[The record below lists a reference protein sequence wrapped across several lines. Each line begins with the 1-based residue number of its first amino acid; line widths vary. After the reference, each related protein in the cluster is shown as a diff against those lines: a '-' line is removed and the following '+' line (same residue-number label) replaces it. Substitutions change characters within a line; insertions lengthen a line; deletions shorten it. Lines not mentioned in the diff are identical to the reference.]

1 MIVSLLTDSTNKSQ
15 PWWDVFA
22 SSQFLGLVM
31 TTFFTMLLLLTL
43 YFGVIKKQRNGEAPT
58 NKLMVILEIYFTSFA
73 DLLDNVMMGKN
84 KWSQPYL
91 FTLFNFILFNSLIPW
106 LGFEAAPSTLMFTF
120 PLTLITSIIIYVIG
134 IGTMGLIGFAKH
146 KYKNP
151 MEIILQFTPLLSM
164 SVRLFAATLAGA
176 VIGNIIWIIVGGV
189 TSTEIHIST
198 LTLWFPSIQGSWKWV
213 WSIADTALSALQAF
227 VFIML
232 TAIFWTMETGDSWS
246 SKERK
251 EIKRK
256 KALLLIKES
265 EIKETTAEIYLG
277 DNDGNWE
284 KQ

>member
-1 MIVSLLTDSTNKSQ
+1 MDFSLLLENSGSE
-15 PWWDVFA
+15 PWWSVFA

-43 YFGVIKKQRNGEAPT
+43 YFGVIKKQKNGEAPT
-58 NKLMVILEIYFTSFA
+58 NKIMVLLEFYFVSFT

-120 PLTLITSIIIYVIG
+120 PLTLITFIIIYVIG
-134 IGTMGLIGFAKH
+134 IGTMGLIGFVKH

-151 MEIILQFTPLLSM
+151 MEIVLQFTPLLSM

-176 VIGNIIWIIVGGV
+176 VIGNIIWVIVGGV
-189 TSTEIHIST
+189 TSTSSSISNI
-198 LTLWFPSIQGSWKWV
+198 TLWFPAIQGSWKWV

-246 SKERK
+246 AKERK
-251 EIKRK
+251 MIREKK
-256 KALLLIKES
+256 KALIEKGNLR
-265 EIKETTAEIYLG
+265 KETTVEIYIG
-277 DNDGNWE
+277 DENGQWKKHN
-284 KQ
+284 

>member
-1 MIVSLLTDSTNKSQ
+1 MNLSLLVETSNSKE
-15 PWWDVFA
+15 WWSVFA

-31 TTFFTMLLLLTL
+31 TTFFTMVLLLVL

-58 NKLMVILEIYFTSFA
+58 NKIMVLLEIYFTSFS
-73 DLLDNVMMGKN
+73 DLLENVMSGKN
-84 KWSQPYL
+84 KWSYAYL

-120 PLTLITSIIIYVIG
+120 PLALITFIIIYVIG
-134 IGTMGLIGFAKH
+134 IGTMGLVGFIKH

-176 VIGNIIWIIVGGV
+176 VIGNIVWVVVGGITDTAV
-189 TSTEIHIST
+189 HISN
-198 LTLWFPSIQGSWKWV
+198 LTLWFPSIQGTWKWI
-213 WSIADTALSALQAF
+213 WSIADTALSVLQAF

-251 EIKRK
+251 
-256 KALLLIKES
+256 LIKKGKADLLKKES
-265 EIKETTAEIYLG
+265 TKKESTAEIYLG
-277 DNDGNWE
+277 DEYGKWTKNN
-284 KQ
+284 

>member
-1 MIVSLLTDSTNKSQ
+1 MDISLLLEAAEPK

-31 TTFFTMLLLLTL
+31 TTFFTMVLLISL
-43 YFGVIKKQRNGEAPT
+43 YFGVIKKQKNGQAPT
-58 NKLMVILEIYFTSFA
+58 SKIMVLLEMYFTAFT
-73 DLLDNVMMGKN
+73 DLLDNVMEGKN

-120 PLTLITSIIIYVIG
+120 PLALITFIIIYVIG
-134 IGTMGLIGFAKH
+134 IGTMGLVGFAKH

-151 MEIILQFTPLLSM
+151 MEIILQFTPILSM
-164 SVRLFAATLAGA
+164 SIRLFAATLAGA
-176 VIGNIIWIIVGGV
+176 VIGNIVWIIIWGI
-189 TSTEIHIST
+189 TSEAGEIST
-198 LTLWFPSIQGSWKWV
+198 ITLWFPALQGTWKWI

-232 TAIFWTMETGDSWS
+232 TAIFWTMETGDTWS

-251 EIKRK
+251 SIKQEK
-256 KALLLIKES
+256 NKTFK
-265 EIKETTAEIYLG
+265 KETTVEIFVG
-277 DNDGNWE
+277 DENGEWE
-284 KQ
+284 SYN